1 MIFLLKERDVK
12 TITGWET
19 LLHFSKEFDA
29 EMLSDWKD
37 ELNNILIFVGFSYTI
52 VSFSYLMMIVLVWSI
67 LRCSDRFCG

>member
-37 ELNNILIFVGFSYTI
+37 ELNNILIFVGFSYT
-52 VSFSYLMMIVLVWSI
+52 SFLLIFDDDRPSLVYSP
-67 LRCSDRFCG
+67 L